1 MVTRHT
7 SWLATGVLGLASA
20 LLTGCGVTPLYATPG
35 LSSGL
40 SSIQVEAPNGRV
52 AYLVRESL
60 DDDLARDKNADPAW
74 RLSFTVNQTRDPRGL
89 TINDYAQRY
98 QVGLTIDYTLTNL
111 ATGQVAHTGRVISQ
125 VSYDAANDPYAG
137 IAARQDSQQRA
148 AADAARK
155 IEIDLA
161 AWMARHV
168 AKNP

>member
-1 MVTRHT
+1 MDRRRI
-7 SWLATGVLGLASA
+7 SWLAVGVIGLAA
-20 LLTGCGVTPLYATPG
+20 APLAGCGFTPLYATPG

-40 SSIQVEAPNGRV
+40 SSIQVESPDGRV

-74 RLSFTVNQTRDPRGL
+74 RLTFTVNQTRDPRGL
-89 TINDYAQRY
+89 TVNDYAQRY
-98 QVGLTIDYTLTNL
+98 QVGLTVDYTLTSL
-111 ATGQVAHTGRVISQ
+111 ATGQVAHTGRVVSQ

-148 AADAARK
+148 ASDAARK

>member
-1 MVTRHT
+1 MARLA
-7 SWLATGVLGLASA
+7 SLWLTASA
-20 LLTGCGVTPLYATPG
+20 LALAGAGLGGCGFTPLYATPG

-40 SSIQVEAPNGRV
+40 SGIQVDAPNGRV

-60 DDDLARDKNADPAW
+60 DDDLGRDKGAAPAW
-74 RLSFTVNQTRDPRGL
+74 RLNFTVDQTRDPRGL
-89 TINDYAQRY
+89 TVNDYAQRY
-98 QVGLTIDYTLTNL
+98 QVGVTIDYTLTNL
-111 ATGQVAHTGRVISQ
+111 ATGQVAHTGRVVSQ

-148 AADAARK
+148 ASDAARK

-168 AKNP
+168 ANNP